1 MRSVSLNSYISTSVP
16 HPQVFLL
23 RSQLS
28 LRGSLLGEGRNFNFC
43 SPPPAG
49 GGVRGGGPF
58 RFAKTS
64 VCIFILAL
72 LGAFSNA
79 HAQQIHG
86 RLLDR
91 QTKEAIAGATI
102 SFSHEGDSIRH
113 KQITNVRGEFLLN
126 SETEC
131 LVQIHALGYRD
142 TTLTMKPSTA
152 FQMVYLDASM
162 KEQEQVV
169 VTALRH
175 GSTEQEVPVS
185 TVVTRG
191 AEIES
196 HNPLGLDNAL
206 RYVPGV
212 TVAEDQL
219 SIRGSS
225 GYSRSVG
232 ARVLLMLDGT
242 PFLSADNGDM
252 KFDAIPL
259 LAVDRVEV
267 VKGAGSALYGSSA
280 LGGVINVITREP
292 SVTQRSIINI
302 YSGFYDEPKY
312 PEWQIPSISRRFYS
326 IEGGTTG
333 VVNNL
338 GYLISGDYKRDEGY
352 RLGDDTYR
360 WNGFAKLTLPIDGAN
375 KISLS
380 GLAANENHG
389 GWLYWQS
396 LANPLMPYDSLSAVN
411 GRIHSFKS
419 DVIGNWQSFLSEKT
433 TLDVKINNFYTNFST
448 DPSFPGDTAGPHSNA
463 NNLNGDASITWI
475 IDPQMVITAG
485 GTAGW
490 QTVTSDLFQDH
501 HGILGGAFAQAEI
514 KPWDALSV
522 IPGIRWDDIK
532 YDNASAEGQ
541 FSPKLGLSYVLSDAI
556 ALRASYGSG
565 FRVPS
570 ISERYIEST
579 IDGFQVRQNLSL
591 EPEKSQSYEVGG
603 TWNWQWLSV
612 DAAGFY
618 SLYHNLIEPSLI
630 SDPSGIYIQF
640 RNLTQALIAG
650 HEEGV
655 TIRPFGDALELRGD
669 YTYIY
674 PENTETHQILEFRP
688 RHVLLLSA
696 SGTFMHITAGAD
708 FRYISHYETMDSLLS
723 TQIPDGG
730 ARVDAHVLD
739 AQVGYDLNSTGL
751 PLELTFQVKNLFNYY
766 YVEIP
771 GNLAPLRNYSLRLQ
785 ADF

>member
-1 MRSVSLNSYISTSVP
+1 MRPVT
-16 HPQVFLL
+16 
-23 RSQLS
+23 
-28 LRGSLLGEGRNFNFC
+28 
-43 SPPPAG
+43 
-49 GGVRGGGPF
+49 
-58 RFAKTS
+58 
-64 VCIFILAL
+64 CILILAL
-72 LGAFSNA
+72 FGASCNA
-79 HAQQIHG
+79 YAQQIHG
-86 RLLDR
+86 RLLDS

-102 SFSHEGDSIRH
+102 SFSHEGDSIAH
-113 KQITNVRGEFLLN
+113 KQITNVRGEFLL
-126 SETEC
+126 SDKTGRII
-131 LVQIHALGYRD
+131 QIHALGYQD
-142 TTLTMKPSTA
+142 TTLAMKASPALQT
-152 FQMVYLDASM
+152 VYLVVSAR
-162 KEQEQVV
+162 EQEQVV

-175 GSTEQEVPVS
+175 GSAEQEVPVS
-185 TVVTRG
+185 TVVARG

-252 KFDAIPL
+252 KFDAVPL
-259 LAVDRVEV
+259 IAVDRVEV

-292 SVTQRSIINI
+292 SVTQRSVINI

-312 PEWQIPSISRRFYS
+312 PEWQVPGLTRRFYS
-326 IEGGTTG
+326 IEGGTSGMTG
-333 VVNNL
+333 NL
-338 GYLISGDYKRDEGY
+338 GYLVSGDYKRDESY
-352 RLGDDTYR
+352 RLGDDRYR
-360 WNGFAKLTLPIDGAN
+360 WNGFAKLTLPLDGAN

-389 GWLYWQS
+389 GWLYWQR
-396 LANPLMPYDSLSAVN
+396 LDHPLMPFDSLSAVN

-419 DVIGNWQSFLSEKT
+419 DIIGNWQSFLSDKT
-433 TLDVKINNFYTNFST
+433 TLDVKINNFHTNFTT
-448 DPSFPGDTAGPHSNA
+448 DPSFPGDTAGTHSSA
-463 NNLNGDASITWI
+463 NNLNGDASLTWV
-475 IDPQMVITAG
+475 IDPRMVITAG

-490 QTVTSDLFQDH
+490 QTVSSDLFQDH

-532 YDNASAEGQ
+532 YDNALAEGQ
-541 FSPKLGLSYVLSDAI
+541 FSPKLGLSYALSDAI

-579 IDGFQVRQNLSL
+579 IDGFQVRQNLDL
-591 EPEKSQSYEVGG
+591 KPERSESYEIGG
-603 TWNWQWLSV
+603 TWNWQWFSV

-618 SLYHNLIEPSLI
+618 SLYHDLIEPSLI
-630 SDPSGIYIQF
+630 SDPSGVYIQF

-655 TIRPFGDALELRGD
+655 TIRPFGELLELRGD

-674 PENTETHQILEFRP
+674 PENTETHQILQFRP
-688 RHVLLLSA
+688 RHVFLLSA
-696 SGTFMHITAGAD
+696 SGTFMHITAGVD
-708 FRYISHYETMDSLLS
+708 FRYISRYETMDSLLS

-730 ARVDAHVLD
+730 ARVDAHIMDVRL
-739 AQVGYDLNSTGL
+739 GLGLNSTGL
-751 PLELTFQVKNLFNYY
+751 PLELTLQVKNLFNYY

-771 GNLAPLRNYSLRLQ
+771 GNLAPVRNYSLRLQ